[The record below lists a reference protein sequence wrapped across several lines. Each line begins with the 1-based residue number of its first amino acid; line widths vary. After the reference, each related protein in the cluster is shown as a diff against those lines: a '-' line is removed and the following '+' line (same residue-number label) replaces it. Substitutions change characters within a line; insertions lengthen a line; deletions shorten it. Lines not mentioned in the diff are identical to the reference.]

1 MLANVII
8 FCGDMAL
15 LLDERRAVYSV
26 CLDFRKA
33 FNTVSIKILIERL
46 MKHALNE

>member
-1 MLANVII
+1 MLAKVII
-8 FCGDMAL
+8 FCGDMA